1 MRVRCR
7 YSPIGKGMLSGQITK
22 LDDLDVNDPRRHYP
36 RFQPDTFPIN
46 IQLVDEVRKLA
57 DTKGCTPAQLAIN
70 WLRCLSSRPGMPT
83 IIPLPGSSNEKRVRE
98 NAVVVDLTEG
108 EMKAIDGIL
117 AKFEVVGGRYPAG
130 WPTDG

>member
-1 MRVRCR
+1 
-7 YSPIGKGMLSGQITK
+7 MLSGQITK